1 MKKIACI
8 GMTAID
14 VITTPVTSLPPLN
27 TVYHVDK
34 IRMFVGGCAAN
45 AALDL
50 AKLGLPARLACRLG
64 DDIFGQFVMGELTRH
79 GVDTSSVTL
88 DANVDSAVTIVCLD
102 PVEKER
108 RCLTTSESNDH
119 FDQGDITEELL
130 RESDIIFMAGMC
142 QLKKFD
148 GAQCGQFVKRAH
160 ELGKFVAMDVMWD
173 FEGIWMPKI
182 ADALPYLDLFMP
194 SYDEVVE
201 LIGEKDPEAMV
212 EVLHRLG
219 PKNVVVKLGS
229 QGAIVKEGDGVPYRV
244 PIFPCDPEE
253 IVDVIGAG
261 DSSCAGTLAGL
272 AKGMPLKDA
281 VAFGQAVASY
291 CIRAQGTYNGI
302 RPMEEILAAMEK
314 ASIK

>member
-1 MKKIACI
+1 MKKIACV

-14 VITTPVTSLPPLN
+14 VITTPVTGLPPLN

-50 AKLGLPARLACRLG
+50 AKLGLPARLSCRLG
-64 DDIFGQFVMGELTRH
+64 DDIFGQFVMGELTKH
-79 GVDTSSVTL
+79 GVNTQSVTL
-88 DANVDSAVTIVCLD
+88 DPQVDSAVTIVCLD

-108 RCLTTSESNDH
+108 RCLTTSESNDN
-119 FDQGDITEELL
+119 FDTEDISDEILA
-130 RESDIIFMAGMC
+130 ESDIIFMAGMC

-148 GAQCGQFVKRAH
+148 GKHCGEFVKKAH
-160 ELGKFVAMDVMWD
+160 DLGKFVAMDVMWD
-173 FEGIWMPKI
+173 FEGVWMPKV

-194 SYDEVVE
+194 SYDEVVQI
-201 LIGEKDPEAMV
+201 IGETEPEKMV
-212 EVLHRLG
+212 EKLHALG
-219 PKNVVVKLGS
+219 PKNVVVKLGK
-229 QGAIVKEGDGVPYRV
+229 QGAIVKEGDDGPYYV
-244 PIFPCDPEE
+244 PIFPCDPED

-272 AKGMPLKDA
+272 ATGMNLHDA

-302 RPMEEILAAMEK
+302 RPMEEILDAMK
-314 ASIK
+314 KVK